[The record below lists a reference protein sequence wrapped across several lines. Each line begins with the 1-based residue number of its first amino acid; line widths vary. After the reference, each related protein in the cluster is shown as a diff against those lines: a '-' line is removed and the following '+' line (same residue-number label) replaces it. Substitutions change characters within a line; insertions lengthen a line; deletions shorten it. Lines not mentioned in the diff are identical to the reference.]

1 MRKTVSRRTAMRPTL
16 TLAAIKFLLEE
27 ASRSR
32 NSLRV
37 EWTARKTRWLCLC
50 DSGLGT
56 MSILA

>member
-1 MRKTVSRRTAMRPTL
+1 MPPNL

-32 NSLRV
+32 NFLRV